1 MGPLE
6 LNTDVLLAAFGVYAT
21 IVVVL
26 TLWNARQARLDSG
39 RLDAGRVGSGRLDEA
54 GPAGHVGDERRSQ
67 ALVGQIFG
75 GDR

>member
-6 LNTDVLLAAFGVYAT
+6 LQAEVLLAAFGVYAA

-26 TLWNARQARLDSG
+26 TLWNAHKDRR
-39 RLDAGRVGSGRLDEA
+39 GSRRLDEA
-54 GPAGHVGDERRSQ
+54 RPGGHVLHERRSQ
-67 ALVGQIFG
+67 ALVGQVFG

>member
-6 LNTDVLLAAFGVYAT
+6 LNAEVLLAAFGLYAA

-26 TLWNARQARLDSG
+26 TLWNARQDR
-39 RLDAGRVGSGRLDEA
+39 RNGSGRFDEA
-54 GPAGHVGDERRSQ
+54 GPGGHVLHERRSQ
-67 ALVGQIFG
+67 ALVGQVFG

>member
-6 LNTDVLLAAFGVYAT
+6 LQAEVLLAAFGVYAA

-26 TLWNARQARLDSG
+26 TLWNARRDRLVS
-39 RLDAGRVGSGRLDEA
+39 SRLDEA
-54 GPAGHVGDERRSQ
+54 RPGGNVLHERRAQ
-67 ALVGQIFG
+67 ALVGQVFG

>member
-6 LNTDVLLAAFGVYAT
+6 LQAEVLLAAFGLYAV

-26 TLWNARQARLDSG
+26 TLWNARAARTAS
-39 RLDAGRVGSGRLDEA
+39 RRLDEA
-54 GPAGHVGDERRSQ
+54 GPGGHVLHKRRSQ

-75 GDR
+75 RDR

>member
-1 MGPLE
+1 MGPFE
-6 LNTDVLLAAFGVYAT
+6 LQAEVLLAAFGVYAA

-26 TLWNARQARLDSG
+26 TLWNARQDRRS
-39 RLDAGRVGSGRLDEA
+39 GSGRLDETRP
-54 GPAGHVGDERRSQ
+54 GGHVLHERRSQ

>member
-6 LNTDVLLAAFGVYAT
+6 LDAEVLLAAFGVYAA

-26 TLWNARQARLDSG
+26 TLWNARQARLG
-39 RLDAGRVGSGRLDEA
+39 LDRRGSRRLDET
-54 GPAGHVGDERRSQ
+54 GPGGHVLHERRSQ
-67 ALVGQIFG
+67 ALVGQVFG

>member
-6 LNTDVLLAAFGVYAT
+6 LQAEVLLAAFGVYAA

-26 TLWNARQARLDSG
+26 TLWNARRDRLVS
-39 RLDAGRVGSGRLDEA
+39 SRLDEA
-54 GPAGHVGDERRSQ
+54 RPGGHVLHERRAQ
-67 ALVGQIFG
+67 ALVGQVFG

>member
-6 LNTDVLLAAFGVYAT
+6 LQAEVLLAAFGVYAA

-26 TLWNARQARLDSG
+26 TLWNAHQDRRDS
-39 RLDAGRVGSGRLDEA
+39 SRLDETRP
-54 GPAGHVGDERRSQ
+54 GGHVLHERRSQ
-67 ALVGQIFG
+67 ALVGQVFG